1 MQNVPRLVEYTILT
15 FRLNTAMDAAAAS
28 FPETRDDLLRELSV
42 MGANVPEEST
52 MYDLAALLAKA
63 YRDHWLK
70 TVSEKPVATGIPDYG
85 VLAVAVSGEGVV
97 AQIQKEFKTG
107 NLFFV
112 AAARVRVDSHVIC
125 PYGTENFVVFIG
137 ESIVAVNKEGAVVE
151 VLSSGEKVPRL
162 LTANRDST
170 SFVWADG
177 KRVSHYRVLVEFG
190 TEVYDIRR
198 TTCDIETDSIQL
210 SPNGTKVYLRSKES
224 LRVWNWVNNYTGPVI
239 DGSLSVWGY
248 VAFGVSDTHCI
259 LHQSFG
265 GKGYVAFRDEK
276 VVDAEVVRVS
286 PGVFTIGGVETRVS
300 EF

>member
-1 MQNVPRLVEYTILT
+1 
-15 FRLNTAMDAAAAS
+15 MDAAASAS
-28 FPETRDDLLRELSV
+28 FPETREDLLRELSV
-42 MGANVPEEST
+42 LGADVPEETT

-63 YRDHWLK
+63 YRDHWIK

-85 VLAVAVSGEGVV
+85 VLSVAVSGEGVV

-137 ESIVAVNKEGAVVE
+137 ESIVAVNKEGAVVA

-170 SFVWADG
+170 SVVWADG
-177 KRVSHYRVLVEFG
+177 KRVSLYRVLVGCVFSE
-190 TEVYDIRR
+190 TVSIRR

-210 SPNGTKVYLRSKES
+210 SPNGTEVYLRSKES
-224 LRVWNWVNNYTGPVI
+224 LRVWGGVNDYTRPAI

-265 GKGYVAFRDEK
+265 GKGYVAFIDGK